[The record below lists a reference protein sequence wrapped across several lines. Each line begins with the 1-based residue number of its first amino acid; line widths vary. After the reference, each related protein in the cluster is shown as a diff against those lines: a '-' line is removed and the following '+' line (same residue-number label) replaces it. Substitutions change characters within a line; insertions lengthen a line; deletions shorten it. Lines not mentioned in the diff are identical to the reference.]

1 MCYHKQVQTE
11 ERDHTIEVGS
21 ARASE
26 RMATSADSGVE
37 DEDEEPIIVDAT
49 NPSLEVEV
57 FNFYLDILLFWL

>member
-49 NPSLEVEV
+49 K
-57 FNFYLDILLFWL
+57 